1 MNDDITWFDQRP
13 THPQR
18 PVAYHNAIA
27 ASNAM
32 WATVDR
38 EIERGLAAGQMD
50 YQMVAEMQKAERI
63 IATLQNAEYDAW
75 QAEIAATLAQF
86 DMEPEPSQYAEH
98 YAAVLP

>member
-13 THPQR
+13 TNPQR

-32 WATVDR
+32 WATLDA
-38 EIERGLAAGQMD
+38 EIERGLATGQID
-50 YQMVAEMQKAERI
+50 GDMVREMQKAELI
-63 IATLQNAEYDAW
+63 IARLQEAEYDAW